1 MNVHRRFVFDLYG
14 TVLDISALVARASEV
29 AIDGPAFVAF
39 WREKQ
44 LAYAFQ
50 CSLMKR
56 FEHFDSITARALD
69 YTAKH
74 FAVALDAATRSHLLA
89 GWKTLAPHAEVES
102 TFTRLHE
109 RGASIM
115 ILTNGVRES
124 VRTALEHSGISHLID
139 RVWTVEPVR
148 AYKPDP
154 AVYNQVSQALGVE
167 PHEISF
173 VSSNGW
179 DATGASEFGFVTIWC
194 NRRGL
199 PAETLGMP
207 PALTIASLVE
217 LLDLP

>member
-1 MNVHRRFVFDLYG
+1 M
-14 TVLDISALVARASEV
+14 LDIAALTARVGEV
-29 AIDGPAFVAF
+29 CPDATAFVNF

-50 CSLMKR
+50 CSLMRR
-56 FEHFDSITARALD
+56 FENFDRITARALD
-69 YTAKH
+69 YTA
-74 FAVALDAATRSHLLA
+74 ALYDVALDAAARQRLLD
-89 GWKTLAPHAEVES
+89 GWKQLAPHPEVERV
-102 TFTRLHE
+102 FTALHE
-109 RGASIM
+109 RGATIA

-124 VRTALEHSGISHLID
+124 VRTALEHSGISHMVD
-139 RVWTVEPVR
+139 RVWTVEPIR

-154 AVYNQVSQALGVE
+154 GVYAQVSASMQVE

-207 PALTIASLVE
+207 PALTIGSLTE